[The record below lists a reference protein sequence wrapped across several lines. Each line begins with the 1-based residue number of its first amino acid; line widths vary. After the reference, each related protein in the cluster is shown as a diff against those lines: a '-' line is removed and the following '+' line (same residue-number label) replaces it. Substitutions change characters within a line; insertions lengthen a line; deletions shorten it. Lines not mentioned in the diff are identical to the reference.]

1 MKFKNIGIILS
12 FLFNDINNEKI
23 NEVYTYS
30 TEYSTEEI
38 LLGTEYLIEEDSD
51 NEETIS
57 LNRDLED
64 VNVCLTPECIAV
76 SENLLKIIKALEGE
90 YESHGNLSEED
101 DEYNKKLFYKIK
113 SFIHH
118 EYKTEA
124 IETILSRFNILGNK
138 DNFKNVDF
146 LTENNKCKY
155 FDENK
160 SRKRKD
166 DIIEIFSQG
175 YDIDND
181 NEDSIGSIVDSIFEF
196 EKKMTLLT
204 DSYLTSCT
212 DNTNNENPESYEK
225 ENTKEET
232 INSLSVK

>member
-1 MKFKNIGIILS
+1 MKENHIPKNR
-12 FLFNDINNEKI
+12 
-23 NEVYTYS
+23 
-30 TEYSTEEI
+30 EEI
-38 LLGTEYLIEEDSD
+38 STW
-51 NEETIS
+51 
-57 LNRDLED
+57 
-64 VNVCLTPECIAV
+64 
-76 SENLLKIIKALEGE
+76 NLSKNNNYEIVIKALEGE

-146 LTENNKCKY
+146 LTESIAKFYFIYFLMNFAFFMINFDRSNDNYYYLKINKLITIDNKCKY

-232 INSLSVK
+232 IYSLSVK